1 MGKLK
6 LECCKCGNIME
17 TLPQGAQ
24 DIMIDEETGEVL
36 YYNGPEY
43 GYLTAECVV
52 CEKCQEKKGR

>member
-1 MGKLK
+1 
-6 LECCKCGNIME
+6 ME

-52 CEKCQEKKGR
+52 CQKCQEKKNK